1 MNPSGKAGRLS
12 GALVALIDGKLEY
25 LDFAALQDPK
35 TGKTRVRGVEIDS
48 PSYKVAREYM
58 IRLEKEDFSDEDK
71 LRLLA
76 EAASSTTRP
85 CSTDEFRDRYQHL
98 TADLKGCI

>member
-1 MNPSGKAGRLS
+1 
-12 GALVALIDGKLEY
+12 
-25 LDFAALQDPK
+25 
-35 TGKTRVRGVEIDS
+35 VRAVEIDS

-58 IRLEKEDFSDEDK
+58 IRLEKEDFSDDNK

-76 EAASSTTRP
+76 EAASSTNRP
-85 CSTDEFRDRYQHL
+85 CSIDQFRDRYQYL